1 MSSLQGSVH
10 ETAGKNLAAT
20 NRLASKFEHLD
31 QEHQKLARQVKDYA
45 KELSKVNRKL
55 EQAVDLI
62 RTLMVRSNYNAHS
75 LEKVYKTVVRKCGD
89 EDKAQE
95 LAHSA
100 LANRKENGSP
110 HPKAIK
116 EESSDSEWED
126 SD

>member
-1 MSSLQGSVH
+1 MSSLQGAIH
-10 ETAGKNLAAT
+10 ETAGRNLSVT
-20 NRLASKFEHLD
+20 HRVVSKVET
-31 QEHQKLARQVKDYA
+31 QNQQIQKLAGQVKDQA
-45 KELSKVNRKL
+45 KELSKANRKL

-62 RTLMVRSNYNAHS
+62 KTLMVRSNYNAHS
-75 LEKVYKTVVRKCGD
+75 LEKVYNTVVRSGD